1 MEIKEINDK
10 QIWENFLL
18 QCQQKTFLHS
28 WNWGEF
34 QNSLGNPPSPKASE
48 ERSKI
53 WRWGIWEGNQ
63 LVAVAL
69 VIKHV
74 AKRGS
79 FLLVPHG
86 PVTRFKI
93 YDLRFKILKT
103 LVDELKKLAIKEKV
117 DFIRV
122 SPIWE
127 RLPENE
133 KLFKDLGFRLRA
145 LHTHPESSW
154 KLNIQP
160 SEKELLDSMRKTT
173 RYLVKQA
180 QNNSDIEIF
189 QTRDIKDVEIFNQ
202 LHLEVVKKQKFIP
215 FSLEYF
221 KKEFLAFLPDD
232 QIALFFAKYQGRL
245 LPLHTV
251 FFGLMWPFT
260 TTQPFCQNI
269 KKFLLHTFCN
279 GKQSRKPKK
288 GDATYMTSGDILI
301 LKKIQSTPTRGQ
313 PFLKWVLEGTRKNML
328 KPKTISF
335 PQNIG

>member
-133 KLFKDLGFRLRA
+133 KFFKDLGFRLRA
-145 LHTHPESSW
+145 LHTHPE
-154 KLNIQP
+154 
-160 SEKELLDSMRKTT
+160 
-173 RYLVKQA
+173 
-180 QNNSDIEIF
+180 
-189 QTRDIKDVEIFNQ
+189 
-202 LHLEVVKKQKFIP
+202 
-215 FSLEYF
+215 
-221 KKEFLAFLPDD
+221 
-232 QIALFFAKYQGRL
+232 
-245 LPLHTV
+245 
-251 FFGLMWPFT
+251 
-260 TTQPFCQNI
+260 
-269 KKFLLHTFCN
+269 
-279 GKQSRKPKK
+279 
-288 GDATYMTSGDILI
+288 
-301 LKKIQSTPTRGQ
+301 
-313 PFLKWVLEGTRKNML
+313 
-328 KPKTISF
+328 
-335 PQNIG
+335 